1 MSPVESGQGRI
12 FSYLGALQDLAISY
26 PVLGRRMA
34 IRDISGKGNKIPALF
49 VSLAI
54 YILLTPLQSQGQ
66 APRSP
71 DLLHQLSDSLEG
83 VVRKVSPAVVQI
95 VVTGYGPVEHEGQ
108 SDAAMI
114 GRQRVTGSGVI
125 VDPSGY
131 IITNAHV
138 VSGAQKVQVLL
149 TAGNRTGSPV
159 SVMRSTSRSL
169 IAKIVGA
176 DKEVDLALL
185 KVEAAGLPTVAFA
198 DYRRVRQGEVVLAL
212 GSPEGLE
219 NTVTMGVI
227 SSVARQPLPDHPL
240 FYIQTD
246 APINPGNSGGPLVD
260 VDGRVVGLNTFIL
273 TQGGGS
279 EGLGFAIPSAVVD
292 HVYQQLKEF
301 GHVHRKVVGAIVQP
315 ITPELAEG
323 LNLPR
328 DHGIIVG
335 DVLPGGPADSAGL
348 KIQDIVLAVND
359 RAMRSLPQFESFL
372 LLRATGDKMKV
383 EVLRGKETVTLE
395 IPVVERRDE
404 VDKLADLVNPEKNLI
419 PRLGILG
426 VPIDENVARMIPDVR
441 ISSGIIV
448 AALTESIAAEEIGLE
463 TGDII
468 HSVNGVSVQ
477 TVDALRDA
485 LDKVKS
491 GSPVA
496 LQVER
501 DEQLQ
506 FVTFEVQ

>member
-1 MSPVESGQGRI
+1 
-12 FSYLGALQDLAISY
+12 
-26 PVLGRRMA
+26 MA
-34 IRDISGKGNKIPALF
+34 IRHFSGKGNKIPASSAL
-49 VSLAI
+49 LAMC
-54 YILLTPLQSQGQ
+54 ILLIPLESMGQ
-66 APRSP
+66 APQST
-71 DLLHQLSDSLEG
+71 DLLHQLSDSLEN

-95 VVTGYGPVEHEGQ
+95 VVTGYGPVQHDGDN
-108 SDAAMI
+108 DAAMI

-125 VDPSGY
+125 IDPSGY

-149 TAGNRTGSPV
+149 TSRTASGSPV

-169 IAKIVGA
+169 SAKIIGS
-176 DKEVDLALL
+176 DKEVDLAVL
-185 KVEAAGLPTVAFA
+185 KVEATGLPTVSFA
-198 DYRRVRQGEVVLAL
+198 DYQRVRQGEVVLAL

-227 SSVARQPLPDHPL
+227 SSVARQPVPDHPL

-279 EGLGFAIPSAVVD
+279 EGLGFAIPSSVVN
-292 HVYQQLKEF
+292 HVYQQLKQF

-323 LNLPR
+323 LSLTQ
-328 DHGIIVG
+328 DHGIIVA
-335 DVLPGGPADSAGL
+335 DVLPGGPAESAGL
-348 KIQDIVLAVND
+348 KIQDIILAVND
-359 RAMRSLPQFESFL
+359 RTMRSLPQFESYL
-372 LLRATGDKMKV
+372 LLRASGDKMKV
-383 EVLRGKETVTLE
+383 EVLRGKETLTLE

-419 PRLGILG
+419 PKLGILG
-426 VPIDENVARMIPDVR
+426 VPINEKIAQMIPDVR

-448 AALTESIAAEEIGLE
+448 AALTESIAAEEIGLA

-468 HSVNGVSVQ
+468 HSVNGVQVESM
-477 TVDALRDA
+477 DALRAA
-485 LDKVKS
+485 LDKIKS
-491 GSPVA
+491 GATVA

-501 DEQLQ
+501 DGQLQ
-506 FVTFEVQ
+506 FVTFEME